1 MVLKKDFKTNFR
13 NFSKS
18 QTSYA
23 APPSTRHPPQG
34 QKQAGATE
42 DRQLAFQWSSRALAL
57 LLNGKFEQRCVLLL
71 QQLLHQELTTSLYS
85 IMPCLLLNILLL
97 GGMMLSKQCGLLEKP
112 QAVLLLITSQLSFI
126 SPPIYFQTPFSCL
139 LTHLFTL
146 ASAGRAPQTAQSG
159 QSLSGWDWPFPL
171 LCSRK
176 LQGNSKPRV
185 LPASSSAV
193 TKSLARLQEN

>member
-1 MVLKKDFKTNFR
+1 MVLKKDFKINFR

-139 LTHLFTL
+139 LTHL
-146 ASAGRAPQTAQSG
+146 
-159 QSLSGWDWPFPL
+159 PL
-171 LCSRK
+171 LHQQGEPHRPPSLGSHCQGGTGLSHCSAAGSSRAIPNLEYCLPH
-176 LQGNSKPRV
+176 LQ
-185 LPASSSAV
+185 
-193 TKSLARLQEN
+193 Q

>member
-85 IMPCLLLNILLL
+85 ILPCLLLNILLL

-126 SPPIYFQTPFSCL
+126 SPPSTFK
-139 LTHLFTL
+139 HLFL
-146 ASAGRAPQTAQSG
+146 ACSPI
-159 QSLSGWDWPFPL
+159 FPL
-171 LCSRK
+171 LHQQGEPHRPPSLGSHCQGGTGLSHCSAAGSSRAIPNLEYCLPH
-176 LQGNSKPRV
+176 LQ
-185 LPASSSAV
+185 
-193 TKSLARLQEN
+193 Q